1 MANNYNCF
9 TNSYIIHIQGRK
21 TTGCYYNPRNIP
33 DTIDNDNIFTFVT
46 PKQEYMSGLRF
57 IEKCYRCVSLKQNI
71 NDARG
76 HA

>member
-1 MANNYNCF
+1 MLL
-9 TNSYIIHIQGRK
+9 IPG
-21 TTGCYYNPRNIP
+21 NIP
-33 DTIDNDNIFTFVT
+33 DTIDNINDNIFTFVT